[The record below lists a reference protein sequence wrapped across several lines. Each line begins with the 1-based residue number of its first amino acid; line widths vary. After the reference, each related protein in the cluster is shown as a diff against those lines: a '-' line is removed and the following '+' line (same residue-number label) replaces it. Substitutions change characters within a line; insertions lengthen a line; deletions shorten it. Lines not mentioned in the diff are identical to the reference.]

1 MRGRLLLVLVWIL
14 AGTLI
19 PETPALARPEFARRE
34 EKQCGFCHVNPRG
47 GGPRNQVGIAYARN
61 DFRFPETTGDL
72 RDFKGKDRDAM
83 TRVRMMLA
91 VQHIPAALK
100 QLRRLE
106 KTVRDEAAKRA
117 VKAEIHG
124 LDVKGTEIL
133 GRARLLLR
141 KPDKTDEALQLLLL
155 LDQDYKG
162 LSVQEDAAADLKDL
176 RADKSKRPMIKAEK
190 TQQKARRLLLDAR
203 LLKREGQSR
212 KAREL
217 LHRIVEK
224 HPDTRAAEDA
234 ENILNPPDPK
244 DAE

>member
-1 MRGRLLLVLVWIL
+1 MSER
-14 AGTLI
+14 
-19 PETPALARPEFARRE
+19 PAEARPEFARRE
-34 EKQCGFCHVNPRG
+34 AKQCGFCHVNPRG
-47 GGPRNQVGIAYARN
+47 GGPRNRVGIGYARN
-61 DFRFPETTGDL
+61 DFRFPQITGDL

-106 KTVRDEAAKRA
+106 KTVRNGAAKRA
-117 VKAEIHG
+117 VEAEIHG

-141 KPDKTDEALQLLLL
+141 KGDKTQEALELLLL

-176 RADKSKRPMIKAEK
+176 HSDKATRPKIKAEK
-190 TQQKARRLLLDAR
+190 AQQKARRLLLDAR
-203 LLKREGQSR
+203 LLNREGKSK
-212 KAREL
+212 KARDL

-234 ENILNPPDPK
+234 EKMLNPPDPK
-244 DAE
+244 DAK